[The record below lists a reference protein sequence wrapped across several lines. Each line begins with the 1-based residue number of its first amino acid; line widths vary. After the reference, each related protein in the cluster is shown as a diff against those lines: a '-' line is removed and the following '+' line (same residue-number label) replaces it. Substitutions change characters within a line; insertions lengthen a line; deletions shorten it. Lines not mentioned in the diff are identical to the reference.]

1 MTEKEFVEKIGKL
14 ATKDMERSGI
24 LASVSVA
31 QACLESGY
39 GTTDLARN
47 ANNLFGMKC
56 TLSGNTWK
64 SVWDGKSKYTKI
76 TKEEYTPGVITNV
89 KADFRKYS
97 SIEKSIN
104 DHSLYLTQAKK
115 GSKLRYK
122 GLVGEKNYRKAI
134 QIIKNGG
141 YATDSKYVDKICNL
155 IERWNLTRFD
165 KQKEVKPMKII
176 NAVSS
181 SKVPKWGNQKKFIAV
196 HYLGVVGQNHDLQS
210 GGYGAHYYIYWDG
223 TIYQRCS
230 HDAIVW
236 QVGTGGYYKQK
247 HPQAR
252 NNNTIGIEMCCK
264 CDGDSSQ
271 AGDKWYFTKET
282 QESCAW
288 LVRKL
293 MTDEN
298 IPLSNVLRH
307 YDIVNKT
314 CLPCDNTEL
323 LTPSGWKSLFDI
335 SQTDLVAQFNTSNE
349 SIEYVNPINIVEPYN
364 ADVFECRSLEA
375 TKDHRMWTKP
385 LAKNSKNF
393 RVCSWGEMIEGSKL
407 NTVKNAGYLLNQ
419 SLSLSDDELRLLV
432 WVQSDGHY
440 LKHHKGSEPA
450 GIEFHLKKERKINAV
465 HNLLDDLSISY
476 TDCYKSDGS
485 TSIRIYD
492 KSLYHWCEKWLH
504 HKCFTYE
511 FINMSQEQFYI
522 FWNELMQAD
531 GCQKSQLFSSQQSI
545 NLDVVQ
551 AICATHGIRSHICTI
566 GTSVKN
572 ALIKSDSNYT
582 ISTRFSGVRQ
592 RNTLVSCVTVP
603 SGFILIRQTG
613 KTFIV
618 GNCPAPYVHNN
629 KYKTSWTWDEFKA
642 RVAGSEVPST
652 PTATQYYRV
661 RKSWTDAKSQI
672 GAYGSLDNAIKACKT
687 GYKVFDDSGK
697 LVYPKTST
705 DDSKPI
711 GGSQK
716 DIVKAG
722 QVHANNFAQ
731 ASISTDGVR
740 GANTKKAGLK
750 VLQTAMNLDYKAG
763 LKVDGL
769 WGTKTSEAL
778 KGHTVRNGET
788 QYMVTALEIL
798 LMLKGYNP
806 GGVECPGVFGSGL
819 QAAVKDYQKDY
830 GLSVDGIAGYN
841 TFKSLVD

>member
-1 MTEKEFVEKIGKL
+1 MG
-14 ATKDMERSGI
+14 RSGI
-24 LASVSVA
+24 LASVTVA

-89 KADFRKYS
+89 KAAFRKYPT
-97 SIEKSIN
+97 IEKSIN

-196 HYLGVVGQNHDLQS
+196 HYLGVVGQNHDLQA

-252 NNNTIGIEMCCK
+252 NSNTIGIEMCCK
-264 CDGDSSQ
+264 CDGDASQ
-271 AGDKWYFTKET
+271 AGNKWYFTTET
-282 QESCAW
+282 QEACAW

-293 MTDEN
+293 MADEN

-314 CLPCDNTEL
+314 
-323 LTPSGWKSLFDI
+323 
-335 SQTDLVAQFNTSNE
+335 
-349 SIEYVNPINIVEPYN
+349 
-364 ADVFECRSLEA
+364 
-375 TKDHRMWTKP
+375 
-385 LAKNSKNF
+385 
-393 RVCSWGEMIEGSKL
+393 
-407 NTVKNAGYLLNQ
+407 
-419 SLSLSDDELRLLV
+419 
-432 WVQSDGHY
+432 
-440 LKHHKGSEPA
+440 
-450 GIEFHLKKERKINAV
+450 
-465 HNLLDDLSISY
+465 
-476 TDCYKSDGS
+476 
-485 TSIRIYD
+485 
-492 KSLYHWCEKWLH
+492 
-504 HKCFTYE
+504 
-511 FINMSQEQFYI
+511 
-522 FWNELMQAD
+522 
-531 GCQKSQLFSSQQSI
+531 
-545 NLDVVQ
+545 
-551 AICATHGIRSHICTI
+551 
-566 GTSVKN
+566 
-572 ALIKSDSNYT
+572 
-582 ISTRFSGVRQ
+582 
-592 RNTLVSCVTVP
+592 
-603 SGFILIRQTG
+603 
-613 KTFIV
+613 
-618 GNCPAPYVHNN
+618 CPAPYVHNN

-652 PTATQYYRV
+652 PVTTKYYRV
-661 RKSWTDAKSQI
+661 RKSWSDEKSQI
-672 GAYGSLDNAIKACKT
+672 GAYKSLDNAIKACKT
-687 GYKVFDDSGK
+687 GYKVFDDTGK
-697 LVYPKTST
+697 QVYPDTHT
-705 DDSKPI
+705 DDSKPST
-711 GGSQK
+711 GSQK

-722 QVHANNFAQ
+722 QIHANNFAN
-731 ASISTDGVR
+731 AGISTDGIR
-740 GANTKKAGLK
+740 GANTKKAGIQ

-769 WGTKTSEAL
+769 WGTKTSHAL
-778 KGHTVRNGET
+778 KGHTVRKGEK

-798 LMLKGYNP
+798 LMLKGYNVN
-806 GGVECPGVFGSGL
+806 GVECPGVFGSGL
-819 QAAVKDYQKDY
+819 QTAVKDYQKDH